1 MSPARKLRSRQR
13 GETALSTSLSGFQ
26 QILSSGDQR
35 LNAHP
40 RLDLAY

>member
-13 GETALSTSLSGFQ
+13 PQTAVSASLSSSQ

-35 LNAHP
+35 LNARP